1 MYNCTL
7 GCSDFDCISQIWN
20 ADTSH
25 VFLRTQG
32 LKLWRKK
39 CFWFSHLLRIFWLP
53 NLKLNLLHI
62 FHKCVTKAR
71 MDRFF
76 SKFIRLFQ
84 KTFLDTSAKI
94 STLPFKMRSAVTFP
108 DWCSKLKICKNVN
121 DGFNVIKG

>member
-1 MYNCTL
+1 MKKKMFLVQPSLANFLTPKPK
-7 GCSDFDCISQIWN
+7 SDF
-20 ADTSH
+20 
-25 VFLRTQG
+25 
-32 LKLWRKK
+32 
-39 CFWFSHLLRIFWLP
+39 
-53 NLKLNLLHI
+53 LHI
-62 FHKCVTKAR
+62 FHKCITKAR

-108 DWCSKLKICKNVN
+108 DWCPKLKICKNVN